1 MALDQPTMTSDTFGS
16 YLKRVSRYPILTD
29 GEVRQLSKRIRAYLN
44 LKEKLDEQPQLK
56 SVKSQCDYLGIT
68 KEEFDAIYASY
79 KDAKQTL
86 IMHNIRFV
94 AHIAKRYQAYGMN
107 IEDLVQEG
115 TIGLNRATELFN
127 PNKGYK
133 FTTYAFWWI
142 RQAITKSLNLTS
154 KSIKMPPDIQMLLK
168 KIKQTKQDILRER
181 GYSPSI
187 AEIAAVLNKSQNRIY
202 QALNCTKEFLSMDVI
217 ENQSDFS
224 DHKDIIVGT
233 YNINSV
239 TPEVIAQLSSIQ
251 QYIVIR
257 KFGLDGETPS
267 SYKEIAKALG
277 CSSQVILKERTQA
290 FDKLK
295 ELCA

>member
-1 MALDQPTMTSDTFGS
+1 MALDQPTLASDTFGN

-29 GEVRQLSKRIRAYLN
+29 GEVRKLSKRIKAYLN
-44 LKEKLDEQPQLK
+44 LKDKLSDQPHLK
-56 SVKSQCDYLGIT
+56 TSKAQCESLGIT
-68 KEEFDAIYASY
+68 QEEFDAVYADY

-94 AHIAKRYQAYGMN
+94 AHIAKRYQAYGAS

-168 KIKQTKQDILRER
+168 KIKQTKADILRER

-202 QALNCTKEFLSMDVI
+202 QALNCTKEFLPMDVI
-217 ENQSDFS
+217 ENQSDFNG
-224 DHKDIIVGT
+224 HKDVVVGT
-233 YNINSV
+233 HAVSSI
-239 TPEVIAQLSSIQ
+239 TPELIAQLSRIQ

-257 KFGLDGETPS
+257 KFGLDGESPS
-267 SYKEIAKALG
+267 SYKEIAKALN
-277 CSSQVILKERTQA
+277 CSSQVILKERTLA